1 MEYTPSPLDS
11 PFARQMSPEMFWG
24 MMIVFALG
32 FIWLVHYQY
41 QRIQRGVLVR
51 GKVIKMQVEKFGN
64 GTAVFPVF
72 KILEGE
78 HKGVE
83 CSSSISSNPPVVGV
97 GEEHPVYYD
106 PVKGVIFSRKAAQY
120 LMTISAIIAIFGMGI
135 LWVVGRGFGG

>member
-1 MEYTPSPLDS
+1 
-11 PFARQMSPEMFWG
+11 MFFL
-24 MMIVFALG
+24 FALG
-32 FIWLVHYQY
+32 FVWLVQYQY
-41 QRIQRGVLVR
+41 RRIQRAQLVR
-51 GKVIKMQVEKFGN
+51 GKVIKMQVERFGN

-83 CSSSISSNPPVVGV
+83 CSSSISSNPPAVAV

-120 LMTISAIIAIFGMGI
+120 LMALSAIMAIFGMGI
-135 LWVVGRGFGG
+135 LWLNGVGMR